1 MNYNN
6 HIETFPIL
14 YMLKYIDLDRIMK
27 DYYREEKDTV
37 NIYLDLRGAVN
48 KIYEEEAKNRFS

>member
-1 MNYNN
+1 MQQSMNYNN

-37 NIYLDLRGAVN
+37 NIYLESKRC
-48 KIYEEEAKNRFS
+48 S